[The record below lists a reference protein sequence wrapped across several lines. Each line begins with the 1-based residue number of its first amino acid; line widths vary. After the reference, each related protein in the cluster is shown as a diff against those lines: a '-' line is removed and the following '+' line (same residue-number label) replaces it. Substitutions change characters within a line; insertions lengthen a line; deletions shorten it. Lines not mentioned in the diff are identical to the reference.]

1 MLSLTPY
8 RRNTIARNDDV
19 VDLYNMVDRFFNG
32 VQKPF
37 SELEKT
43 TFKVDV
49 RENDDEFLIDAELA
63 GFTKDEVCIDLDD
76 GTLYISAEK
85 KEEKNEETDKYL
97 HRERSFTSMKRGVF
111 LPSVDEEGIK
121 ANFEDGVLKIK
132 VPKRKKDEKKKQ
144 IEIE

>member
-8 RRNTIARNDDV
+8 RRNRITAKDDV
-19 VDLYNMVDRFFNG
+19 VDFYNMVDRFFSD
-32 VQKPF
+32 VQTPF
-37 SELEKT
+37 SELENT

-49 RENDDEFLIDAELA
+49 RENDEEFLIDAELA
-63 GFTKDEVCIDLDD
+63 GFNKDEVCIDLDD
-76 GTLYISAEK
+76 GKLYISAEK
-85 KEEKNEETDKYL
+85 KEEKSDETDHYL

-121 ANFEDGVLKIK
+121 ANFENGVLKIK
-132 VPKRKKDEKKKQ
+132 VPKRKEDEKKKQ